1 MRLFGLIGYPL
12 GHSFSASYFNQKFQ
26 KEGIEARY
34 LNFPLAE
41 VGEFRDLV
49 EREPE
54 LAGLNVTVPYKQE
67 IVPYLDRINGAA
79 ADIQAVNTITFRR
92 SGDRLLLLGDNTDV
106 TGFRRSLNEHL
117 AGQEEALVLGTGG
130 ASRAVVYVLDQMGI
144 PWTLVSRTPGDQHIT
159 YGQLD
164 DARIA
169 RSTLIINT
177 TPLGMYPR
185 EDTCPDL
192 PYRAM
197 GPGHLLFDLVYN
209 PGKTAFL
216 ARGEANGARI
226 ANGYDMLIY
235 QAKASWDIWNAAHSE
250 DLQ

>member
-12 GHSFSASYFNQKFQ
+12 GHSFSASYFSQKFQ
-26 KEGIEARY
+26 EEGIGARY
-34 LNFPLAE
+34 LNYPLAK

-67 IVPYLDRINGAA
+67 IIPYLDRLNGTAA
-79 ADIQAVNTITFRR
+79 EIQAVNTISFLR
-92 SGDRLLLLGDNTDV
+92 SRDRLLLVGDNTDV
-106 TGFRRSLNEHL
+106 IGFRRSLEEHL
-117 AGQEEALVLGTGG
+117 AGQGEALVLGTGG

-144 PWTLVSRTPGDQHIT
+144 PWILVSRTPGDQRIT
-159 YGQLD
+159 YGQVD
-164 DARIA
+164 EARIA

-177 TPLGMYPR
+177 TPLGMHPR

-192 PYRAM
+192 PYHAM
-197 GPGHLLFDLVYN
+197 GPAHLLFDLVYN

-235 QAKASWDIWNAAHSE
+235 QAEASWDIWNAAYPE
-250 DLQ
+250 ELQ